1 MKKILLGVILVAS
14 IASVAFAL
22 PWMVTATSTNVK
34 GWTISVPGAP
44 TSIPNVAN
52 QGDSGSGFYIQWS
65 GTAPATGGYYCKAD
79 STGKASRYYG
89 WWWYDVTYG
98 DTQLG
103 AITFGTRLP
112 ANPY

>member
-1 MKKILLGVILVAS
+1 MKKILLGVLLVAA
-14 IASVAFAL
+14 IASVASAL

-52 QGDSGSGFYIQWS
+52 QGASGSGFYIQWS
-65 GTAPATGGYYCKAD
+65 GSAPATNYYYCKAD
-79 STGKASRYYG
+79 SAGKASKYYG
-89 WWWYDVTYG
+89 WWWYDVALG

-103 AITFGTRLP
+103 AITFTKNRP
-112 ANPY
+112 PDPQ